1 MYFLSVTGNKN
12 KGMHFHSP
20 SLPSLFR
27 QILFLSLSSWL
38 YRTNKV
44 EPIYTAK
51 DRVFSKKWGN
61 KYIQK
66 NDRLETRA

>member
-1 MYFLSVTGNKN
+1 
-12 KGMHFHSP
+12 MHVHSP

-27 QILFLSLSSWL
+27 QILFLSLSSWP
-38 YRTNKV
+38 YYIDKA

-51 DRVFSKKWGN
+51 DRGFSKKWGN

-66 NDRLETRA
+66 MTG